1 MAATSSFTN
10 ERSVLADS
18 SDTTAFPF
26 SVFEDL
32 SDTPYET
39 GAERRRKPPDAA
51 AVWRVLAPKIAG
63 RPFARES
70 RNGGRTYPA
79 RYQRKLGE
87 LPAVPAAV
95 PIYSGL
101 GDTRTLVIDLDCTDR
116 TGGRSA
122 VLRDADAIRE
132 LVRRAGGQL
141 ISDESPSGGIH
152 LYLLLERPVPFD
164 EARDMARALSTLTP
178 TMDPQP
184 MLGLTDGLIRP
195 PGAAHKSGGHQQLH
209 GTLAAANKIA
219 TERNQSTV
227 WTSLQEQ
234 LAAELEALHQLDA
247 GTDDALASADGTD
260 ATYLARP
267 GGAREPSVSQLHTAR
282 TGQFKVSDYKT
293 PSEARQGVL
302 VAAVEAGMQ
311 LTDVTVRIKRGIWP
325 GLASF
330 YARYRPR
337 QRPIALRRDWE
348 RAVQFAARRRASEQ
362 RERSVRISPTSEPP
376 SHARLTRTV
385 GLGFEQNR
393 DFDRGTAAEYQFIR
407 QWWAALTMLQEA
419 RYRGRVGLQ
428 QRMLLRGLAEAA
440 MKSGSRYI
448 EFGTRALDLATGMD
462 HTTVA
467 AHLRSLRE
475 EDDPMVVLVGSER
488 GLLADLYELRI
499 PDEVAGRAARESWRG
514 GKIHALRPAFREL
527 GLPAAFVYEELE
539 RARGPLTSFDLATS
553 TGMSRST
560 VYQALETLA
569 AYDLAQNRAG
579 RWLIVHTTS
588 LAILAEALG
597 CTDIVRSRWEQYRRE
612 RNQFRQVFHL
622 PKLETIT
629 PDRAAIG
636 RIDDTDSAMDL
647 LERVLG
653 ARRIA

>member
-1 MAATSSFTN
+1 
-10 ERSVLADS
+10 LADS
-18 SDTTAFPF
+18 SDSTAFPF

-39 GAERRRKPPDAA
+39 GAERRRKPPEAA
-51 AVWRVLAPKIAG
+51 TVWRVLAPKIAG

-70 RNGGRTYPA
+70 RNGGKTYPD

-101 GDTRTLVIDLDCTDR
+101 GETRTLVIDLDCTDR
-116 TGGRSA
+116 NGGRSA

-152 LYLLLERPVPFD
+152 LYLLLERPVPFH
-164 EARDMARALSTLTP
+164 EARDMARALTTLTP

-195 PGAAHKSGGHQQLH
+195 PGAVHKSGGHQQLH

-234 LAAELEALHQLDA
+234 LAAELRAIHQLDA
-247 GTDDALASADGTD
+247 GADDALTSADGTD
-260 ATYLARP
+260 AKYLPRP

-282 TGQFKVSDYKT
+282 TGQFKVSDYNT

-311 LTDVTVRIKRGIWP
+311 LTDVIVRIKRGIWP

-330 YARYRPR
+330 YTRYKPR
-337 QRPIALRRDWE
+337 QRPVALRKDWE
-348 RAVQFAARRRASEQ
+348 RAVQFAARRRANEQ
-362 RERSVRISPTSEPP
+362 RERSVRISPTSEPS
-376 SHARLTRTV
+376 SHARPTRTV
-385 GLGFEQNR
+385 DLGFEKNR
-393 DFDRGTAAEYQFIR
+393 GFDRGTLAEYQFIR
-407 QWWAALTMLQEA
+407 QWWAALRMLQEA
-419 RYRGRVGLQ
+419 RYRGRIGPQ

-475 EDDPMVVLVGSER
+475 EDDPMVVLVESER

-539 RARGPLTSFDLATS
+539 RAREPLTSFDLATS

-560 VYQALETLA
+560 IYEALETLA
-569 AYDLAQNRAG
+569 AYDLAQSRNG
-579 RWLIVHTTS
+579 RWLIVHTTN
-588 LAILAEALG
+588 LAILAETLG
-597 CTDIVRSRWEQYRRE
+597 CTDIVRTRWEQYRRE

-622 PKLETIT
+622 PKLETIL
-629 PDRAAIG
+629 PCVAVFELV
-636 RIDDTDSAMDL
+636 DDTESAMDL